1 MLVLIGPSGRQS
13 QDSSYRDR
21 PPYPPILV
29 LQGDNRGIP
38 FVGSNEYLPM
48 CSCLLALG
56 RNNHKTFAR
65 RP

>member
-38 FVGSNEYLPM
+38 FVGSNECM
-48 CSCLLALG
+48 SCVLLLVG
-56 RNNHKTFAR
+56 FWQKQ
-65 RP
+65 P